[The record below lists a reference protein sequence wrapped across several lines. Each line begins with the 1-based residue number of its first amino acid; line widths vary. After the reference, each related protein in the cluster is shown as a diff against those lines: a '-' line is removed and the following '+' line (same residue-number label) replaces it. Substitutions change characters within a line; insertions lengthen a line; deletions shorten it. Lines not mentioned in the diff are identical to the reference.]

1 LIQSLVLDVLLFEN
15 RNSGIV
21 VRSPLSDSRKVC
33 IKFQFITTLI
43 PSVKKKGSNEDVE
56 EGLMFLS
63 ERIKAIK
70 PSPTL
75 AINAKAVSMRQAGVD
90 VISFGVGE
98 PDFDTP
104 KHIRDEAVRAMEEGF
119 TRYTAVGGI
128 PELKDAIIEKF
139 RRDNNLSYEREE
151 VMVSCGGKHV
161 LYNLAQAL
169 LNPGDEVIIPAPYW
183 VSYPPIVILAGA
195 DPVIVE
201 TREADGF
208 KLSRESLGSAITPRT
223 RLLILNSP
231 SNPTGSVYTKSELEA
246 LAEVILKY
254 DIGVVSDEIYE
265 KLIFDD
271 RPFCGIAQVS
281 EEIRS
286 KTFVVNGLSK
296 TYAMTGWRIGYVAGA
311 REIIAGMTK
320 VQSQSTSNPN
330 SIAQK
335 AAVAALNGPQDSIQT
350 MLRAFDERRRYLLQR
365 LNGIT
370 GVHCDMP
377 GGAFYAFPD
386 FDYYFDTKTEG
397 TTIKGS
403 TDLCDY
409 LLTEARVALVPG
421 IAFGD
426 DNFVR
431 FSYATGLETI
441 KQGLDRIEGALGKLV

>member
-1 LIQSLVLDVLLFEN
+1 
-15 RNSGIV
+15 
-21 VRSPLSDSRKVC
+21 
-33 IKFQFITTLI
+33 
-43 PSVKKKGSNEDVE
+43 
-56 EGLMFLS
+56 MFLS
-63 ERIKAIK
+63 ERLKAVQ

-128 PELKDAIIEKF
+128 PPLKDAIIEKF
-139 RRDNNLSYEREE
+139 RRDNNLSYERDE
-151 VMVSCGGKHV
+151 VMISCGGKHV
-161 LYNLAQAL
+161 LYNLAHAL

-183 VSYPPIVILAGA
+183 VSYPPIVVLAGA
-195 DPVIVE
+195 DPVIVG
-201 TREADGF
+201 TREEDDF
-208 KLSRESLGSAITPRT
+208 KLSPESLEMAITPRT
-223 RLLILNSP
+223 KLLILNSP
-231 SNPTGSVYTKSELEA
+231 SNPTGSVYTESELQA
-246 LAEVILKY
+246 LAEVVLRH

-271 RPFCGIAQVS
+271 RPFCSIAQVS
-281 EEIRS
+281 EELKS

-320 VQSQSTSNPN
+320 IQSQSTSNPN

-335 AAVAALNGPQDSIQT
+335 AAIAALNGPQDFIQT
-350 MLRAFDERRRYLLQR
+350 MLHAFDERRQYLLQR
-365 LNGIT
+365 LRGFT
-370 GVHCDMP
+370 GVDCNMP
-377 GGAFYAFPD
+377 GGAFYAFPN
-386 FDYYFDTKTEG
+386 FGYYFNSKTG
-397 TTIKGS
+397 GITIKGS
-403 TDLCDY
+403 ADLCEY

-441 KQGLDRIEGALGKLV
+441 KEGLDRIEGALGKLV

>member
-1 LIQSLVLDVLLFEN
+1 
-15 RNSGIV
+15 
-21 VRSPLSDSRKVC
+21 
-33 IKFQFITTLI
+33 
-43 PSVKKKGSNEDVE
+43 
-56 EGLMFLS
+56 MFLS

-104 KHIRDEAVRAMEEGF
+104 RHIRDEAMRAMEDGF

-139 RRDNNLSYEREE
+139 RRDNTLSYERDE

-161 LYNLAQAL
+161 LYNLAHAL

-195 DPVIVE
+195 DPVIVR
-201 TREADGF
+201 TGEADDF
-208 KLSRESLGSAITPRT
+208 KLSPESLETAITPRT
-223 RLLILNSP
+223 KLLILNSP
-231 SNPTGSVYTKSELEA
+231 SNPTGSVYTESELDA
-246 LAEVILKY
+246 LAKVILKY

-271 RPFCGIAQVS
+271 RSFCSIAQVS
-281 EEIRS
+281 EEVKS

-311 REIIAGMTK
+311 REVIAGMTK
-320 VQSQSTSNPN
+320 IQSQSTSNPN

-335 AAVAALNGPQDSIQT
+335 AAVAALNGPQGFIQT
-350 MLRAFDERRRYLLQR
+350 MVQAFDERRRYLLQR
-365 LNGIT
+365 LNAIT
-370 GVHCDMP
+370 GVHCNVP
-377 GGAFYAFPD
+377 GGAFYAFPN
-386 FDYYFDTKTEG
+386 FSYYFSAKTEG

-403 TDLCDY
+403 AGLCEH
-409 LLTEARVALVPG
+409 LLAAARVALVPG

-426 DNFVR
+426 DSFIR
-431 FSYATGLETI
+431 FSYATGLGTI
-441 KQGLDRIEGALGKLV
+441 KEGLDRIEDALGKLV

>member
-1 LIQSLVLDVLLFEN
+1 MLV
-15 RNSGIV
+15 S
-21 VRSPLSDSRKVC
+21 
-33 IKFQFITTLI
+33 Q
-43 PSVKKKGSNEDVE
+43 
-56 EGLMFLS
+56 
-63 ERIKAIK
+63 RIRAIK

-139 RRDNNLSYEREE
+139 RRDNNLSYERDE

-183 VSYPPIVILAGA
+183 VSYPPIVVLAGA
-195 DPVIVE
+195 DPVIVG
-201 TREADGF
+201 TGEADDF
-208 KLSRESLGSAITPRT
+208 KLSPESLETAITPRT

-231 SNPTGSVYTKSELEA
+231 SNPTGSVYTESQIEA
-246 LAEVILKY
+246 LADVILKY
-254 DIGVVSDEIYE
+254 DIWVVSDEIYE

-271 RPFCGIAQVS
+271 RPFWSIAQVS
-281 EEIRS
+281 EEVKS
-286 KTFVVNGLSK
+286 KTFVINGLSK
-296 TYAMTGWRIGYVAGA
+296 TYAMTGWRIGYAAGA

-320 VQSQSTSNPN
+320 IQSQSTSNPN

-335 AAVAALNGPQDSIQT
+335 AAVAALNGPQDSIQA
-350 MLRAFDERRRYLLQR
+350 MLRAFDQRRKYLLER

-370 GVHCDMP
+370 GVHCNVP

-386 FDYYFDTKTEG
+386 FSYYFNTKMEG
-397 TTIKGS
+397 TTIKNS
-403 TDLCDY
+403 TDLCEY
-409 LLTEARVALVPG
+409 LLTEAHVALVPG

-441 KQGLDRIEGALGKLV
+441 KEGLDRIEDALGKLV

>member
-1 LIQSLVLDVLLFEN
+1 
-15 RNSGIV
+15 
-21 VRSPLSDSRKVC
+21 
-33 IKFQFITTLI
+33 
-43 PSVKKKGSNEDVE
+43 
-56 EGLMFLS
+56 MFLS

-104 KHIRDEAVRAMEEGF
+104 RHIRDEAMRAMEDGF

-139 RRDNNLSYEREE
+139 RRDNNLSYERDE
-151 VMVSCGGKHV
+151 VMVSCGGKHI

-195 DPVIVE
+195 DPVIVR
-201 TREADGF
+201 TGEADDF
-208 KLSRESLGSAITPRT
+208 KLSPESLETAITPRT
-223 RLLILNSP
+223 KLLILNSP
-231 SNPTGSVYTKSELEA
+231 SNPTGSVYTESELDA
-246 LAEVILKY
+246 LAKVILKY

-271 RPFCGIAQVS
+271 RSFCSIAQVS
-281 EEIRS
+281 EEVKS

-311 REIIAGMTK
+311 REVIAGMTK
-320 VQSQSTSNPN
+320 IQSQSTSNPN

-335 AAVAALNGPQDSIQT
+335 AAVAALNGPQGFIQT
-350 MLRAFDERRRYLLQR
+350 MVQAFDERRRYLLQR
-365 LNGIT
+365 LNAIT
-370 GVHCDMP
+370 GVHCNVP
-377 GGAFYAFPD
+377 GGAFYAFPN
-386 FDYYFDTKTEG
+386 FSYYFSAKTEG

-403 TDLCDY
+403 AGLCEH
-409 LLTEARVALVPG
+409 LLAAARVALVPG

-426 DNFVR
+426 DSFIR
-431 FSYATGLETI
+431 FSYATGLGTI
-441 KQGLDRIEGALGKLV
+441 KEGLDRIEDALGKLV

>member
-1 LIQSLVLDVLLFEN
+1 LH
-15 RNSGIV
+15 
-21 VRSPLSDSRKVC
+21 DSRRAC
-33 IKFQFITTLI
+33 IKFKFITTLI
-43 PSVKKKGSNEDVE
+43 QSVKKKASNEDIE
-56 EGLMFLS
+56 ERLMILS

-139 RRDNNLSYEREE
+139 QRDNNLSYEREE

-208 KLSRESLGSAITPRT
+208 KLLPESLESAITPRT

-246 LAEVILKY
+246 LAEVILKNN
-254 DIGVVSDEIYE
+254 IEVVSDEIYE

-271 RPFCGIAQVS
+271 RPFCSIAEVS

-286 KTFVVNGLSK
+286 KTFVANGPSK

-311 REIIAGMTK
+311 RDIIAGMTK

-330 SIAQK
+330 SIAQR
-335 AAVAALNGPQDSIQT
+335 AAVAALNGPQDSVQT

-365 LNGIT
+365 LNDIT

-386 FDYYFDTKTEG
+386 FSHYFDTKAAG

-426 DNFVR
+426 DNYIR

>member
-1 LIQSLVLDVLLFEN
+1 
-15 RNSGIV
+15 
-21 VRSPLSDSRKVC
+21 
-33 IKFQFITTLI
+33 
-43 PSVKKKGSNEDVE
+43 
-56 EGLMFLS
+56 MFLS

-104 KHIRDEAVRAMEEGF
+104 RHIRDEAMRAMEDGF

-139 RRDNNLSYEREE
+139 RRDNNLSYERDE

-161 LYNLAQAL
+161 LYNLAHAL

-195 DPVIVE
+195 DPVIVR
-201 TREADGF
+201 TGEADDF
-208 KLSRESLGSAITPRT
+208 KLSPESLETAITPRT
-223 RLLILNSP
+223 KLLILNSP
-231 SNPTGSVYTKSELEA
+231 SNPTGSVYTESELDA
-246 LAEVILKY
+246 LAKVILKY

-271 RPFCGIAQVS
+271 RSFCSIAQVS
-281 EEIRS
+281 EEVKS

-311 REIIAGMTK
+311 REVIAGMTK
-320 VQSQSTSNPN
+320 IQSQSTSNPN

-335 AAVAALNGPQDSIQT
+335 AAVAALNGPQGFIQT
-350 MLRAFDERRRYLLQR
+350 MVQAFDERRRYLLQR
-365 LNGIT
+365 LNAIT
-370 GVHCDMP
+370 GVHCNVP
-377 GGAFYAFPD
+377 GGAFYAFPN
-386 FDYYFDTKTEG
+386 FSYYFSAKTEG

-403 TDLCDY
+403 AGLCEH
-409 LLTEARVALVPG
+409 LLAAARVALVPG

-426 DNFVR
+426 DSFIR
-431 FSYATGLETI
+431 FSYATGLGTI
-441 KQGLDRIEGALGKLV
+441 KEGLDRIEDALGKLV

>member
-1 LIQSLVLDVLLFEN
+1 
-15 RNSGIV
+15 
-21 VRSPLSDSRKVC
+21 
-33 IKFQFITTLI
+33 
-43 PSVKKKGSNEDVE
+43 
-56 EGLMFLS
+56 MFLS
-63 ERIKAIK
+63 ERLKAVK

-139 RRDNNLSYEREE
+139 RRDNNLSYERDE

-183 VSYPPIVILAGA
+183 VSYPPIVVLAGA
-195 DPVIVE
+195 DPVIIG
-201 TREADGF
+201 TSEADDF
-208 KLSRESLGSAITPRT
+208 KLLPESLEKAITPRT
-223 RLLILNSP
+223 KLLILNSP
-231 SNPTGSVYTKSELEA
+231 SNPTGSVYTEAELQA
-246 LAEVILKY
+246 LAEVVLRH

-271 RPFCGIAQVS
+271 RPFFSIAQVS
-281 EEIRS
+281 EELKS

-335 AAVAALNGPQDSIQT
+335 AAVAALNGPQDFIQN
-350 MLRAFDERRRYLLQR
+350 MLQAFDERRQYLLKR
-365 LNGIT
+365 LRGFT
-370 GVHCDMP
+370 GVDCNMP
-377 GGAFYAFPD
+377 GGAFYAFPNLN
-386 FDYYFDTKTEG
+386 YYFDSKAEG
-397 TTIKGS
+397 TTIKNS
-403 TDLCDY
+403 ADLCEY

-441 KQGLDRIEGALGKLV
+441 KEGLDRIEDALSKLV